1 MKLLIISGDRA
12 LAQGKKG
19 PFYYMLEEF
28 SQYWERIDIICP
40 RLRQPASPA
49 GGGFGG
55 QAKPCV
61 QKFFNNVYVHSSNLP
76 KIFQSWF
83 ILKKGAEIFKEQK
96 FDFFTIHSYP
106 PFYNDIGGCWLYNR
120 IKKPYI
126 LEVHHIT
133 GYPKAGN
140 LKEWFYRFLDK
151 IFIRYSAKRAAIIRV
166 VNQKQTPGFL
176 KKYGVDSKKIKY
188 ASSAYID
195 SEIFLPL
202 NLEKKYD
209 LVFAG
214 RLAKNKGIF
223 LLLDAVKN
231 IKPYILDVKLIIIG
245 TGPLENKIKK
255 YIKKNNL
262 ENNIKFAGWLST
274 ANDVAKIYN
283 QSKMMVM
290 PSFNE
295 GGPRVTLEAMAC
307 KVPVITSR
315 VGIMLDIIQDLS
327 SASGQVNGL
336 FVDWNPRDIMDKI
349 KLLLNNDELR
359 EKIAENGYQTIQQF
373 KRKELIENYAKIFEN
388 LLHSS

>member
-1 MKLLIISGDRA
+1 MKLLIISGDTA
-12 LAQGKKG
+12 LAQGKNG

-28 SQYWERIDIICP
+28 SKYWERIDIICP
-40 RLRQPASPA
+40 KTKQETSN
-49 GGGFGG
+49 
-55 QAKPCV
+55 V
-61 QKFFNNVYVHSSNLP
+61 FNNVFIHVSNLP
-76 KIFQSWF
+76 KIFHPWF
-83 ILKKGAEIFKEQK
+83 ILKKGVEIFREQK

-106 PFYNDIGGCWLYNR
+106 PFYNDIGGCWLYNK

-151 IFIRYSAKRAAIIRV
+151 IFIRYSARKAAIVRV
-166 VNQKQTPGFL
+166 VNHKQTSIFL
-176 KKYGVDSKKIKY
+176 KKYGVDDGKIRY

-195 SEIFLPL
+195 LETFSPL
-202 NLEKKYD
+202 NLERKYD

-214 RLAKNKGIF
+214 RLVRNKGIF
-223 LLLDAVKN
+223 LLLDAVRN
-231 IKPYILDVKLIIIG
+231 IKNEIPDIRLIIIG
-245 TGPLENKIKK
+245 SGPLKNRIKR
-255 YIKKNNL
+255 YIGRNNL
-262 ENNIKFAGWLST
+262 ENNIEFSGWLST

-307 KVPVITSR
+307 RVPVITSR
-315 VGIMLDIIQDLS
+315 VGIMLDIIQD
-327 SASGQVNGL
+327 GKNGL
-336 FVDWNPRDIMDKI
+336 FIDWNLKDIVNKI
-349 KLLLNNDELR
+349 ELLLNNNELR
-359 EKIAENGYQTIQQF
+359 IKIAENGYQSVQQF
-373 KRKELIENYAKIFEN
+373 ERKKIIKNYAKIFEN